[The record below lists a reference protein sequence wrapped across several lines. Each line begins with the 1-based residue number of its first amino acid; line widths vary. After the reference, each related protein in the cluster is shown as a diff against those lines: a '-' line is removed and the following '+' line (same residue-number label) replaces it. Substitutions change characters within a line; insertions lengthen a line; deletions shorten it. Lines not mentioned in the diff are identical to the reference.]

1 MAKPILVANWK
12 NYPNSLPEAQTLIKD
27 LAKQKLLYKKVSLFL
42 APPLTYLDLVSKS
55 GKSFSQLATQD
66 LSVLEK
72 GTQTGTVTP
81 EILKSFGVRLAI
93 LGHSERR
100 ALGESSV
107 DVASKIKVALRA
119 GITPLVCVGET
130 ARDNEGEHF
139 EFLRDQLKT
148 SLATL
153 SKKEAGKI
161 LLAYEPVWAIGK
173 SAKQA
178 IEPLELSQTIIFIR
192 KVLSDLF
199 GREVAE
205 SIPLLYGG
213 SVEATNAKALMKDS
227 GVRGFLVGHESLKA
241 THFKEIALALTTK

>member
-1 MAKPILVANWK
+1 MAKAILVANWK
-12 NYPNSLPEAQTLIKD
+12 NYPNSLPEAQSLIKD
-27 LAKQKLLYKKVSLFL
+27 LAKQKLLYKKLALFI
-42 APPLTYLDLVSKS
+42 APPLTYLDLVAKS
-55 GKSFSQLATQD
+55 GKSFSTLASQD
-66 LSVLEK
+66 LSTLEK

-100 ALGESSV
+100 AQGESSV
-107 DVASKIKVALRA
+107 DVSLKIKTALKA

-148 SLATL
+148 TLATL
-153 SKKEAGKI
+153 GKKEAGKI
-161 LLAYEPVWAIGK
+161 LLTYEPVWAIGK

-178 IEPLELSQTIIFIR
+178 IDPVELSQTIIFIR

-199 GREVAE
+199 GRDMAE

-213 SVEATNAKALMKDS
+213 SVEVANAKTLMKDS
-227 GVRGFLVGHESLKA
+227 GVRGFLVGHESLKPK
-241 THFKEIALALTTK
+241 HFKEIALALTNK